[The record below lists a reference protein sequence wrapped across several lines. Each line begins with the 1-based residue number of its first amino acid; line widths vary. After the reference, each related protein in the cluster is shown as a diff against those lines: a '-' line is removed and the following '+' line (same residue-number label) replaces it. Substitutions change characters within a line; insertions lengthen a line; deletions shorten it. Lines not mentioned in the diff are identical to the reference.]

1 MWNTL
6 LGLAC
11 SLYWTQ
17 NTTFFVT
24 FKEREK
30 QKERPMRKKKNKNAR
45 EKLKNKTLEHH
56 SFIHTLCCSTPKYS
70 LLLLSPTAQF
80 LSSSLSSQCVS
91 FTFLLFPF
99 SNLFT
104 GKLNNNAIQQQTPAS
119 RTLHAYLLLSPL
131 IFLALKP
138 LSKPCVCI
146 RHKRTT
152 RQQQQKTTHNIDCQI
167 MATFSQDLLKY
178 HVGELSSLSIC
189 HQIKFAIMLQMWC
202 DEQCVVG
209 VFGVALLY
217 FRNPSASLHT
227 FFVTHF
233 SWASALLTI
242 KLQNSY

>member
-1 MWNTL
+1 MQGKNWKTKHSNTIH
-6 LGLAC
+6 
-11 SLYWTQ
+11 LY
-17 NTTFFVT
+17 
-24 FKEREK
+24 
-30 QKERPMRKKKNKNAR
+30 
-45 EKLKNKTLEHH
+45 
-56 SFIHTLCCSTPKYS
+56 ILCVVLPRNIPCFCS
-70 LLLLSPTAQF
+70 LLLLSF
-80 LSSSLSSQCVS
+80 SLHLSPVNVSRLHFYCSRSAIYSRANWITMRFSSK
-91 FTFLLFPF
+91 P
-99 SNLFT
+99 
-104 GKLNNNAIQQQTPAS
+104 P
-119 RTLHAYLLLSPL
+119 PL

-167 MATFSQDLLKY
+167 MATFSQVLLKY